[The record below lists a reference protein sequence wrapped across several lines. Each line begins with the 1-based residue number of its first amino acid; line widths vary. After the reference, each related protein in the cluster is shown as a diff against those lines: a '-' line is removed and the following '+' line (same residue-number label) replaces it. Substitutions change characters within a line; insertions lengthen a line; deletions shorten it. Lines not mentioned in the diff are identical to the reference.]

1 MLSSSFS
8 PVDVQQLQYHLSHL
22 SHTNPAVE
30 VRGVSLLLA
39 GCGSSGSPHGLH
51 LHPGKWV
58 RAHYWPVRM
67 KISALYLAF
76 PDNML
81 AGVIRDLITATWLLK
96 SRLSTWHFLA
106 WVGWSQYFLWYLA
119 GVQQLLSKSVLS
131 CYFASFLVFWLE
143 KAGFCGGFFCL
154 RLLAFPGYQ
163 LLQLQNWDI

>member
-30 VRGVSLLLA
+30 VRG
-39 GCGSSGSPHGLH
+39 GLITT
-51 LHPGKWV
+51 GWV
-58 RAHYWPVRM
+58 WKFRLSTWTPFAPREWVGAHYWPVGM
-67 KISALYLAF
+67 KISAVYLVF

-81 AGVIRDLITATWLLK
+81 AGVIRHLITATWLLK

-106 WVGWSQYFLWYLA
+106 WAGWSQYFLWYLA

-131 CYFASFLVFWLE
+131 WYFASFWVFWLE

-154 RLLAFPGYQ
+154 CLLAFPGYQ
-163 LLQLQNWDI
+163 FLQLQNWDI